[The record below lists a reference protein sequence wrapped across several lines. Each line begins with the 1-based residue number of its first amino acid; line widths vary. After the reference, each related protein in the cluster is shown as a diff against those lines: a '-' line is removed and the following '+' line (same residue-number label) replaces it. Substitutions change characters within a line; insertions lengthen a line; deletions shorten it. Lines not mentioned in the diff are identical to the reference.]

1 MTNDHCPMTKQ
12 MSEMKSEDSDYTH
25 IEETYDRGS
34 RDYGDYF
41 KTPHQFIEP
50 ERQQFIQQLSAR
62 SKILDCGCGPGMD
75 AEKFSQLGY
84 NVTAIDLSE
93 RFVSLTKERVQTA
106 TVKKMDM
113 RHLEFPQA
121 SFDGL
126 WASFSLLHIR
136 ASDIEQTLSGFR
148 IVLRPHGLLFA
159 AVHRGPKTEWVKTTI
174 SGMERDTYVQEWV
187 QTEIEDVFRSS
198 GFTILVSRPFM
209 RSGGRY
215 PLLSILARA

>member
-1 MTNDHCPMTKQ
+1 
-12 MSEMKSEDSDYTH
+12 
-25 IEETYDRGS
+25 
-34 RDYGDYF
+34 
-41 KTPHQFIEP
+41 
-50 ERQQFIQQLSAR
+50 
-62 SKILDCGCGPGMD
+62 MD
-75 AEKFSQLGY
+75 TEKFSQLGY
-84 NVTAIDLSE
+84 HVTAIDISE
-93 RFVSLTKERVQTA
+93 RFVSLTKVRVQTA

-113 RHLEFPQA
+113 RCLEFPEA
-121 SFDGL
+121 SFDGV

-148 IVLRPHGLLFA
+148 AVLRPHGLLFA

-187 QTEIEDVFRSS
+187 QTEIEDVFRRS
-198 GFTILVSRPFM
+198 GFTVLTSRPFA